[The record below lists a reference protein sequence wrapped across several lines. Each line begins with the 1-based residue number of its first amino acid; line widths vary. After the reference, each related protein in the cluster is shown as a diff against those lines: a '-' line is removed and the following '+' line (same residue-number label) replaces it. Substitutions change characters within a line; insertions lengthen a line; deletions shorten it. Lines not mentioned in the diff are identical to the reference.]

1 MAMIQATR
9 ESPWSAVSWGAVF
22 AGALVASTATIS
34 LLFLCVGIG
43 LTLVSPWTGQS
54 ASGTTIGL
62 SSGIGLV
69 LVQWISAGFG
79 GFVTGR
85 LRTRWTDLHDDE
97 VFFRDTA
104 NGLLAW
110 CLSTL
115 IVVFCLAAAAAS
127 IARTGAE
134 VAGAAAAQVSREAGS
149 PTTDPTGYLVDVLF
163 RTTGATPPGAADPRA
178 EVTRI
183 FVNAASSGE
192 IPAADKTY
200 LAQMVS
206 QRTGLSQQDA
216 ERRVDDVVA
225 KAQAAKNAA
234 KEAADKARKATA
246 TASLLFFLSLLV
258 GAFIACVAA
267 AVGASYRDDVPL
279 AVEAKGM

>member
-1 MAMIQATR
+1 MTMPPAPQ

-22 AGALVASTATIS
+22 AGALVASTATLS

-54 ASGTTIGL
+54 ASGATIGL

-69 LVQWISAGFG
+69 LVQWISAAFG

-85 LRTRWTDLHDDE
+85 LRTRWVGIHDNE

-115 IVVFCLAAAAAS
+115 VVVLCLAAAATS
-127 IARTGAE
+127 IVRTGAQA
-134 VAGAAAAQVSREAGS
+134 VGAATAQASREAAPS
-149 PTTDPTGYLVDVLF
+149 MTDPTGYLVDTLF
-163 RTTGATPPGAADPRA
+163 RTTGPTSQATGDPRA

-183 FVNAASSGE
+183 FVNAATSGE
-192 IPAADKTY
+192 MPVADKTY
-200 LAQMVS
+200 LAQMVA

-225 KAQAAKNAA
+225 KARAATTAA

-267 AVGASYRDDVPL
+267 ALGASYRDDVPL
-279 AVEAKGM
+279 AVEAKGL

>member
-1 MAMIQATR
+1 MAMVPTSQ

-22 AGALVASTATIS
+22 AGALVASTATLS

-43 LTLVSPWTGQS
+43 LTLVSPWAGQS

-85 LRTRWTDLHDDE
+85 LRTRWTGLHDSE

-115 IVVFCLAAAAAS
+115 IVILCLAAAATS
-127 IARTGAE
+127 LARTGAQA
-134 VAGAAAAQVSREAGS
+134 VGAAAAQIGRESGTSAA
-149 PTTDPTGYLVDVLF
+149 DPTGYLVDLLF
-163 RTTGATPPGAADPRA
+163 RATGPAAPGAADPRA

-183 FVNAASSGE
+183 FVNAATSGE
-192 IPAADKTY
+192 LPAADKTY
-200 LAQMVS
+200 LAQVVA

-216 ERRVDDVVA
+216 ERRVDDVAA
-225 KAQAAKNAA
+225 KARAATVAA
-234 KEAADKARKATA
+234 KEATDKARKATA

-267 AVGASYRDDVPL
+267 ALGASYRDDVPL
-279 AVEAKGM
+279 AVEAKGL